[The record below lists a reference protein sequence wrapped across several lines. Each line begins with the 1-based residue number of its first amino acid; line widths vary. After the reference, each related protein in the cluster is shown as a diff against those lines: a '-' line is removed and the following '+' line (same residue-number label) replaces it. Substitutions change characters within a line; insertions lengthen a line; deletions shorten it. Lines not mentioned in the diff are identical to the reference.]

1 MHSADLIWTF
11 VSLFLT
17 LLVFSFIVGDNP
29 LFRITSY
36 IFIGVTAGFVAV
48 LLIYQVIIPRLII
61 PALFDS
67 SGNRFLAFIPLILS
81 LLLLGK
87 LFPRYSNLGN
97 ISMGFLVGVGAAVM
111 IGGAINGTIIQ
122 QSRAVINNVTIYT
135 SDQTSEVT
143 IGKIIESLILLIG
156 TLSALVYF
164 QFSAKKM
171 SGGENKR
178 SKAVEAIS
186 KIGGIFIAIT
196 FGALYA
202 GVYSAALTALIER
215 LDYILQTIG
224 KFISF

>member
-1 MHSADLIWTF
+1 MHSADLIWTI

-17 LLVFSFIVGDNP
+17 LFIFSFIVGDNP

-61 PALFDS
+61 PALFET
-67 SGNRFLAFIPLILS
+67 SGNRLLAFIPLILS

-111 IGGAINGTIIQ
+111 IGGAINGTLID
-122 QSRAVINNVTIYT
+122 QSRAVINNVTVYT
-135 SDQTSEVT
+135 SNQTTGTSS
-143 IGKIIESLILLIG
+143 GKIIESLILLIG
-156 TLSALVYF
+156 TLSTLVYF
-164 QFSAKKM
+164 QFSAKKLP
-171 SGGENKR
+171 GGENKR
-178 SKAVEAIS
+178 SKTIEAIS
-186 KIGGIFIAIT
+186 KIGGVFIAIT

-224 KFISF
+224 NLISF